1 VLFIGAGLMGTFYL
15 ATLFMQQVMHFGPL
29 QAGAAALPFGAGIV
43 VASVVASKL
52 VEKFPPRLVAVPGLL
67 LAAAGMLWLSRL
79 DAHAGYSSD
88 LMVPLFLTCA
98 GLGLAFVPMT
108 LTVVHGVHERE
119 VGVAL
124 AVMNT
129 AQQLGAALG
138 LAILT
143 TAASSAAAD
152 TSPEAP
158 IQGYTA
164 ACAAAGLLLVAA
176 AVTAI
181 TVNAGQ
187 AQQQNTEALPNAH

>member
-1 VLFIGAGLMGTFYL
+1 
-15 ATLFMQQVMHFGPL
+15 MQQVMHFGPL

-158 IQGYTA
+158 TQGYTA

-176 AVTAI
+176 AVTAM
-181 TVNAGQ
+181 TVNASQ
-187 AQQQNTEALPNAH
+187 TQQQNTEGLPNAH

>member
-1 VLFIGAGLMGTFYL
+1 
-15 ATLFMQQVMHFGPL
+15 MQQVMHFGPL

-79 DAHAGYSSD
+79 DPHAGYSSD

-138 LAILT
+138 LR
-143 TAASSAAAD
+143 S
-152 TSPEAP
+152 
-158 IQGYTA
+158 
-164 ACAAAGLLLVAA
+164 
-176 AVTAI
+176 
-181 TVNAGQ
+181 
-187 AQQQNTEALPNAH
+187 

>member
-1 VLFIGAGLMGTFYL
+1 MLFIGAGLMGTFYL

-52 VEKFPPRLVAVPGLL
+52 VQRFPPRLVAVPGLL

-88 LMVPLFLTCA
+88 LMVPLFLTSA

-138 LAILT
+138 LR
-143 TAASSAAAD
+143 S
-152 TSPEAP
+152 
-158 IQGYTA
+158 
-164 ACAAAGLLLVAA
+164 
-176 AVTAI
+176 
-181 TVNAGQ
+181 
-187 AQQQNTEALPNAH
+187 